1 MFSLEV
7 KASKKESSE
16 FPLRIPSEI
25 LQGGNSPLSLDTEA
39 LPEARAGLD
48 QVSDAAA
55 VQGVVDDIRQ
65 DTPEPLIQL

>member
-16 FPLRIPSEI
+16 FPLGIPSEI

-39 LPEARAGLD
+39 FPEARAGLD